1 MGQLNSLK
9 RPILIPFIQPAF
21 TLRVPPFVRAFVL
34 LDELSILV
42 VLETPLAR
50 LLYLPSLE
58 VLTELAV
65 GVVEEVAYLVR

>member
-1 MGQLNSLK
+1 MWRLYSLECAV
-9 RPILIPFIQPAF
+9 LIPLILPAF
-21 TLRVPPFVRAFVL
+21 TLRVPPFARAFVL
-34 LDELSILV
+34 ICELSILV
-42 VLETPLAR
+42 ILEGLLAR

>member
-1 MGQLNSLK
+1 MWRLYSLECAV
-9 RPILIPFIQPAF
+9 LIPLILPALTF
-21 TLRVPPFVRAFVL
+21 AVPPLARAFVL

-58 VLTELAV
+58 VFTELSV
-65 GVVEEVAYLVR
+65 RVVEEVAHLIR

>member
-1 MGQLNSLK
+1 MCT
-9 RPILIPFIQPAF
+9 ILIPLILPAF
-21 TLRVPPFVRAFVL
+21 TLAVPPFARAFVL

-42 VLETPLAR
+42 VLGTPLAR

-65 GVVEEVAYLVR
+65 GVVEEVAHLVR